1 MQEIA
6 QEVFAYLKD
15 SPLVS
20 LAIAFVAGMAADKTV
35 AYERRSSIFFFLSIG
50 LLALFPGEFVI
61 FYFRLVDYLEKI
73 SEFRVFFDFIAGYVG
88 SFVIAAITHFVRP
101 T

>member
-1 MQEIA
+1 
-6 QEVFAYLKD
+6 V
-15 SPLVS
+15 
-20 LAIAFVAGMAADKTV
+20 
-35 AYERRSSIFFFLSIG
+35 
-50 LLALFPGEFVI
+50 GEFVI
-61 FYFRLVDYLEKI
+61 FCFRLVDYLEKI

>member
-1 MQEIA
+1 
-6 QEVFAYLKD
+6 
-15 SPLVS
+15 
-20 LAIAFVAGMAADKTV
+20 MAADKTV

-73 SEFRVFFDFIAGYVG
+73 SELRVFFDFVASYVD
-88 SFVIAAITHFVRP
+88 SFVVAAMTHFVRP